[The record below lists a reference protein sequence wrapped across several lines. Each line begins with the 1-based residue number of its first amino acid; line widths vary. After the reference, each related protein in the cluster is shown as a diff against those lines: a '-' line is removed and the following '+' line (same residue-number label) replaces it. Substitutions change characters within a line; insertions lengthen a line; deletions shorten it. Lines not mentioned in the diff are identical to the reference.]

1 MNMKTCRWILV
12 SAVAATLTAI
22 AVVYY
27 KCWTDDGI
35 HPVSEQAAK
44 EVAQQLL
51 AQKLSGPRYFS
62 PSYWENGE
70 PWIEVQDAWSQVP
83 RVITERNLG
92 PDDKL
97 AIGQLIEKMSEPH
110 PHRMVGGERINLS
123 RFNLSLDAIKWKSLF
138 S

>member
-1 MNMKTCRWILV
+1 MNMKAWRWILV
-12 SAVAATLTAI
+12 SAVAATLTAT

-27 KCWTDDGI
+27 KCRTDDGS
-35 HPVSEQAAK
+35 HPVSEQAAWAA
-44 EVAQQLL
+44 AQQLL

-70 PWIEVQDAWSQVP
+70 PWIDVQDAMSQVP

-92 PDDKL
+92 ADAKH
-97 AIGQLIEKMSEPH
+97 AIDQLIAKMSEPH

-123 RFNLSLDAIKWKSLF
+123 RFNLSLDGIK
-138 S
+138 